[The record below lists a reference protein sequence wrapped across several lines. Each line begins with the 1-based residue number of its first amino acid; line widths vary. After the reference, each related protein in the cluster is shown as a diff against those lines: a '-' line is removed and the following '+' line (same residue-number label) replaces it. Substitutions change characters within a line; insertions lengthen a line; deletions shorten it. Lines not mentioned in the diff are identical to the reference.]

1 MVETLLS
8 PAATLT
14 FVGAATQP
22 GSRLAKLRGTPPA
35 GAAKTV
41 PPLRSRVV
49 RLAVLKPALI
59 VTFDSTMS
67 SVAVTRTDD
76 VPVARFGP
84 VAITATSPR
93 AMPWSCALPL
103 SVPAAIST
111 VGVATPT
118 IAGFPEITVISVPPL
133 GAGCVRLIG
142 SEAVRVYGTLSVSGT
157 EMVLVLTVICDVL
170 VA

>member
-1 MVETLLS
+1 MLLRPTGTS
-8 PAATLT
+8 SAD
-14 FVGAATQP
+14 GAATH
-22 GSRLAKLRGTPPA
+22 A
-35 GAAKTV
+35 GARELKVSGIPPSGAANGM

-49 RLAVLKPALI
+49 MLVVLNPALI

-84 VAITATSPR
+84 AAITATSPS
-93 AMPWSCALPL
+93 AIPCSCALPL

-118 IAGFPEITVISVPPL
+118 IAGFPEVTVISVPPL

-142 SEAVRVYGTLSVSGT
+142 SDAVRVYGTLSVSGT